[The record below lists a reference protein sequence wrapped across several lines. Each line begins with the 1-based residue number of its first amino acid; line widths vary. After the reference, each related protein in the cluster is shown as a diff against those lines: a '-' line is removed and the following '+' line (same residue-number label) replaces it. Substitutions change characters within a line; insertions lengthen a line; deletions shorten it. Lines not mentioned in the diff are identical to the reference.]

1 MFQYML
7 LLRGATRVF
16 NIIKACHNSFNTCS
30 SCEEQRSLHLR
41 LLLKDSFNTCSSC
54 EEQLGGGEGD
64 AGIDVSIHAP
74 LARSNFV
81 VGLIESANGVSIH
94 AYKGR
99 KGLLRATE
107 VDLTQSGLMRSLRKS
122 AENQCAKAGNR
133 QEFALC
139 ETIVRGK
146 ETAGVSTSGR
156 CVQRCTR
163 RRRVSGLRHKT
174 SRRRCLARTEPAP
187 CKPDAR
193 VRPAAEQ
200 TTSTSTR
207 SQPAASRGA

>member
-1 MFQYML
+1 MKQRIAFALILIVFAMSGVLHYREYRKSQEISDI
-7 LLRGATRVF
+7 LRIQAEIEFKRT
-16 NIIKACHNSFNTCS
+16 
-30 SCEEQRSLHLR
+30 SLM
-41 LLLKDSFNTCSSC
+41 
-54 EEQLGGGEGD
+54 
-64 AGIDVSIHAP
+64 V
-74 LARSNFV
+74 
-81 VGLIESANGVSIH
+81 
-94 AYKGR
+94 YKGR

>member
-1 MFQYML
+1 ML
-7 LLRGATRVF
+7 LLRGATL
-16 NIIKACHNSFNTCS
+16 A
-30 SCEEQRSLHLR
+30 
-41 LLLKDSFNTCSSC
+41 
-54 EEQLGGGEGD
+54 
-64 AGIDVSIHAP
+64 AGAATSVSIHAP
-74 LARSNFV
+74 LARSNKK
-81 VGLIESANGVSIH
+81 ICPPMRTSS
-94 AYKGR
+94 YKGR

-156 CVQRCTR
+156 CVQRCAR
-163 RRRVSGLRHKT
+163 RRCVSGLRQRT
-174 SRRRCLARTEPAP
+174 SVRRCFVIADPAP

>member
-1 MFQYML
+1 MRGSKPR
-7 LLRGATRVF
+7 LRVPLPHEKKRVF
-16 NIIKACHNSFNTCS
+16 SRRIGRGKY
-30 SCEEQRSLHLR
+30 SLFTFLR
-41 LLLKDSFNTCSSC
+41 
-54 EEQLGGGEGD
+54 
-64 AGIDVSIHAP
+64 
-74 LARSNFV
+74 R
-81 VGLIESANGVSIH
+81 
-94 AYKGR
+94 YKGR